1 MLAHRAAP
9 RNAHP
14 GGFGCNDTGVP
25 PARLAGTIARMRVAL
40 ATSSTIAADG
50 GRAVAR
56 QGGNAVDAAIAA
68 ALVSM
73 NTEPGVCALAGG
85 GYVTVWPPGTA
96 PLTYDGY
103 VTVPGAGASLRPADG
118 RVETVGMAYGGGV
131 TTLIGPGSVAVP
143 GALAALDHAWS
154 DHGSVPWGA
163 LLAPGVRAA
172 AEGFPLPRACHYYL
186 GYSGEAIFSLA
197 ADSRTALYRPDG
209 RLREPGERIV
219 VPHLARSLTRIA
231 ERGAAEFYTGEIG
244 AAIADHVRGRG
255 GTLTRD
261 DLAGCC
267 AVRRAALTVDVGDW
281 QLATNPAPAIGGAVL
296 VAMLERLRAFA
307 GVDAAALL
315 RVCREV
321 LGYRRD
327 RLDFSRD
334 LDADVAELLAR
345 AQSGGLSRSAATVH
359 TSAVDE
365 HGLACAITMSSGY
378 GSGEMAPGT
387 GLWLNNCLG
396 EIDLNRRGLEVG
408 PPGTRLL
415 SNMAPS
421 AARSGDAMLAI
432 GSPGA
437 SRITTALLQTLVN
450 FIHHRMPLERAI
462 DAPRLHV
469 EYDGDDERIA
479 YEAGVDAGALGNAHR
494 YDERNM
500 YFGGVGAAL
509 RDAAGDFAVAADNR
523 REGGTFIA

>member
-1 MLAHRAAP
+1 
-9 RNAHP
+9 
-14 GGFGCNDTGVP
+14 
-25 PARLAGTIARMRVAL
+25 MRVAL
-40 ATSSTIAADG
+40 ATSSSIAADG
-50 GRAVAR
+50 GRTVACD
-56 QGGNAVDAAIAA
+56 GGNAVDAAIAA

-85 GYVTVWPPGTA
+85 GYVTVWPPGSA

-103 VTVPGAGASLRPADG
+103 VTVPGAGASRGPAEG
-118 RVETVGMAYGGGV
+118 RVETVEMAYGGGV

-143 GALAALDHAWS
+143 GALAALDHAWQ
-154 DHGSVPWGA
+154 DHGSVPWSA
-163 LLAPGVRAA
+163 LFTPSVHAA
-172 AEGFPLPRACHYYL
+172 ADGFPLPRACHYYL
-186 GYSGEAIFSLA
+186 GYSGEPVFSLA
-197 ADSRTALYRPDG
+197 ADSRRALYRPDG

-219 VPHLARSLTRIA
+219 VPHLAQSLTRIA
-231 ERGAAEFYTGEIG
+231 ERGAAEFYTGELG
-244 AAIADHVRGRG
+244 AAIADHVSNRG
-255 GTLTRD
+255 GALTRD
-261 DLAGCC
+261 DLAGCR
-267 AVRRAALTVDVGDW
+267 AVRRAALTFDVGDW

-296 VAMLERLRAFA
+296 VAMLERLQSFA
-307 GVDAAALL
+307 EPDTAALL
-315 RVCREV
+315 QVCREV

-334 LDADVAELLAR
+334 LDTDVAELLALAR
-345 AQSGGLSRSAATVH
+345 RGALSRSAATVH

-365 HGLACAITMSSGY
+365 RGLACAITMSSGY

-396 EIDLNRRGLEVG
+396 EIDLNRRGLDVG

-421 AARSGDAMLAI
+421 AARSGDAVLAI

-450 FIHHRMPLERAI
+450 FIHRGLPLGRAI
-462 DAPRLHV
+462 AAPRLHV
-469 EYDGDDERIA
+469 EYDGADERVA
-479 YEAGVDAGALGNAHR
+479 YEAGLDAGVLGNARR

-509 RDAAGDFAVAADNR
+509 HDTAGGFSVAADGR
-523 REGGTFIA
+523 REGGTFIT